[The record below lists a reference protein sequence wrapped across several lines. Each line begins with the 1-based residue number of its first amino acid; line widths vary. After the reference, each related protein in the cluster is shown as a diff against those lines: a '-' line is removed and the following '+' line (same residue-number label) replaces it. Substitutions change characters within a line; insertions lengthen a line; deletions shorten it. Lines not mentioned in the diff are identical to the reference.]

1 MKKSNKRAP
10 LVFYFGVFVLC
21 MTLFS
26 SHMTGGLYA
35 RYTSSASGS
44 DEARVAKFDV
54 THSDKSIPMSIELD
68 FFDSSKKIDYVEFDV
83 VSDSEVAVKY
93 DVILTLPAAIPTE
106 WLTSGLMIIT
116 LDDKAP
122 TSVDGGKLTF
132 SFASN
137 TFSAGVNTTRQHVLK
152 FSLKPD
158 GMPGVSVKITDP
170 ATLRIH
176 VEQVD

>member
-44 DEARVAKFDV
+44 DSARVARFDV
-54 THSDKSIPMSIELD
+54 THSNQSIPMSIELD
-68 FFDSSKKIDYVEFDV
+68 FFDSSKKEDSVEFEV
-83 VSDSEVAVKY
+83 ISNSEVAVKY

-106 WLTSGLMIIT
+106 WLTTELMIVR
-116 LDDKAP
+116 LDGLEP
-122 TSVDGGKLTF
+122 TSMDGGKLTF
-132 SFASN
+132 SFSTN
-137 TFSAGVNTTRQHVLK
+137 TFHAGVNTARHVLT

-158 GMPGVSVKITDP
+158 GMPGAIVDISDL
-170 ATLRIH
+170 ASLRIH

>member
-54 THSDKSIPMSIELD
+54 SVGFPDKTKFDLNCYDASKQSIQYEITVTPT
-68 FFDSSKKIDYVEFDV
+68 VQN
-83 VSDSEVAVKY
+83 EVAVEY
-93 DVILTLPAAIPTE
+93 SLVVTFAEAPPSWLVLSIPGESAPSVTE
-106 WLTSGLMIIT
+106 GRTVYTFANIG
-116 LDDKAP
+116 
-122 TSVDGGKLTF
+122 TF
-132 SFASN
+132 SPM
-137 TFSAGVNTTRQHVLK
+137 NTTPHTFTLTVTVPEGTPSTEAGNYNLAAK
-152 FSLKPD
+152 
-158 GMPGVSVKITDP
+158 VSVEVTQID
-170 ATLRIH
+170 
-176 VEQVD
+176 